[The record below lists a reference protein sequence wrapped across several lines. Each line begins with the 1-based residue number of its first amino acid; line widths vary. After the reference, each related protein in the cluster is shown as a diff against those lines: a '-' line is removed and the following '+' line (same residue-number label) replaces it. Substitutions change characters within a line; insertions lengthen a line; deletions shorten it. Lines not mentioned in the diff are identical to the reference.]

1 MKFWSRVLTAA
12 AGVALGLS
20 VVSAQA
26 ATPTP
31 SPKVPSA
38 PRSLTA
44 SANDTRVALSW
55 SAPATV
61 GTGIDNYQ
69 VNTNPADFPRTYTG
83 TATSL
88 TATGLHNGTKYTF
101 TVRAHNAAGW
111 GPAGF
116 VFATPHAFP
125 PGPPTGVAA
134 TPGPADGQYTLSWS
148 PPTSTGSSPNG
159 TPPTIDHYTVTIS
172 PSAACQMI
180 DPNSSCIASNIPDN
194 VTSTFSVT
202 ATNSR
207 SVTGPA
213 ATVYAPLPTGANIG
227 LAPTAGVTTT
237 SISATG
243 QLFLA
248 NEKITLYWDIPSHVA
263 ASVVTDANGSF
274 AKTVKPFAGDKP
286 KVHKLCASVQPKPCA
301 NFSLQPPP
309 TPTAA
314 VTPSPDE
321 SPSPGGSPQASG
333 PRTGHQTGG
342 GGLSGLDIITRPPF
356 VFLPIIGILGLLGV
370 LAFWALSGR
379 RRPPA
384 PAAAT
389 VVHRATRPD
398 YTTPFPPARTPGA
411 PGASIQ
417 PPGAAPPGAAA
428 QPAWQAPVQ
437 PIPQPQA
444 PVPQPPRP
452 VQPPVQPPAPAAAP
466 PAPPA
471 APQAPPAP
479 APGPVEWP
487 APPSWAATPDEPPDL
502 PQPSD

>member
-1 MKFWSRVLTAA
+1 MKFWSRAVISVAA
-12 AGVALGLS
+12 VGFALSAGAVYA
-20 VVSAQA
+20 V
-26 ATPTP
+26 TPP
-31 SPKVPSA
+31 PPSA
-38 PRSLTA
+38 PRNLKATAGDEQVTLT
-44 SANDTRVALSW
+44 W
-55 SAPATV
+55 SAPSTGAPIISYTV
-61 GTGIDNYQ
+61 GYTPGAGLISPASSPSAIHGL
-69 VNTNPADFPRTYTG
+69 TNGTTYSFSVRAYNASGRGTVARV
-83 TATSL
+83 TATPK
-88 TATGLHNGTKYTF
+88 AT
-101 TVRAHNAAGW
+101 
-111 GPAGF
+111 
-116 VFATPHAFP
+116 P
-125 PGPPTGVAA
+125 PGPPTSLAA
-134 TPGPADGQYTLSWS
+134 TPGPGDGQYTVSWEQ
-148 PPTSTGSSPNG
+148 PTSAGSSPNG
-159 TPPTIDHYTVTIS
+159 SPATIDHYNVKIS
-172 PSAACQMI
+172 PDTPCTPLS
-180 DPNSSCIASNIPDN
+180 PTSCIASNIPDN

-202 ATNSR
+202 ATNTR
-207 SVTGPA
+207 PLTGPA
-213 ATVYAPLPTGANIG
+213 ATVFAPLPTGANIG

-237 SISATG
+237 SIAATG

-248 NEKITLYWDIPSHVA
+248 NEKITLYWDIPTHVA

-301 NFSLQPPP
+301 NFTLQPPP

-321 SPSPGGSPQASG
+321 SPSPSQSPQASG
-333 PRTGHQTGG
+333 PRTGGGGGG

-411 PGASIQ
+411 PGAPIP
-417 PPGAAPPGAAA
+417 PPGAAPPPPAQPQA

-437 PIPQPQA
+437 PIPQPQPPA
-444 PVPQPPRP
+444 LQPPP
-452 VQPPVQPPAPAAAP
+452 LVQPPVQPPPPAAAP
-466 PAPPA
+466 PVPPA
-471 APQAPPAP
+471 PPQAPPAAAP
-479 APGPVEWP
+479 PGPVEWP
-487 APPSWAATPDEPPDL
+487 APPSWASTPDEPPDL